1 MKLGMVKELETK
13 LRAKNFTWADNL
25 KKAQI
30 PWHIAHKFLIIIS
43 IVTALSLS
51 VNSIGSALKDAERN
65 TTNITISLD
74 ELKNLKDQKKSDNSN
89 KRNLTR
95 GNLEGTANSK
105 QTAEKEADRYWPNIE
120 KWQLKLAE
128 ISSSEEYLTLET
140 DKEKATYISKQR
152 EPYKR
157 MAPTFVGNNID
168 YISRSELVTKFQQ
181 KQRKQKLIRNQ
192 SLHMMLL
199 QLKIMKKLEIQF

>member
-1 MKLGMVKELETK
+1 MVKELETK
-13 LRAKNFTWADNL
+13 LRAKNFTWAGNL

-30 PWHIAHKFLIIIS
+30 PWHIAHKFLIMIS

-95 GNLEGTANSK
+95 GNLEGTAIK
-105 QTAEKEADRYWPNIE
+105 
-120 KWQLKLAE
+120 
-128 ISSSEEYLTLET
+128 
-140 DKEKATYISKQR
+140 
-152 EPYKR
+152 
-157 MAPTFVGNNID
+157 VGNSNEFSYYCPD
-168 YISRSELVTKFQQ
+168 KKVWEETGYFRDVSEAV
-181 KQRKQKLIRNQ
+181 
-192 SLHMMLL
+192 
-199 QLKIMKKLEIQF
+199 